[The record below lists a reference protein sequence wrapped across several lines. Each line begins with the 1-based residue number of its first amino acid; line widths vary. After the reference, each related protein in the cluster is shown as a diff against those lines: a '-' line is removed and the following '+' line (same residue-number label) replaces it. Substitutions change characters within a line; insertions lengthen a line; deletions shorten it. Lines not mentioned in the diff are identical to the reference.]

1 MAHKPLACL
10 ILFAAFSL
18 GQEAGTI
25 QVKVDARDAPRRLY
39 HVRMTIPAKP
49 GPMTLLYPQWIPGE
63 HGPTGPITDL
73 VGLKISSSGTAL
85 PWKRDSV
92 NMYAFHI
99 DAPAGASTLEAD
111 FDFISPTET
120 SGFSSGASATTEL
133 AVVSWNQLLLY
144 PEGVPSDQLRFQA
157 GIRVPASWRYGTA
170 LPIEKETGDE
180 IQFKPSS
187 LTTLVDSPIS
197 MGAHYRTIELGKD
210 GNTPHYL
217 HIAAD
222 GDAATNL
229 PPAIEQGFKNLV
241 QEAGAIFG
249 SRHYRDY
256 HFLLTLSDHVA
267 HFGLEHHES
276 SDDRV
281 SERTFLDESGRKV
294 EAGLL
299 PHEFVHSWNGKFRR
313 PAGLATADYQKP
325 MQGDLLW
332 VYEGLTEYLG
342 EILTPR
348 SSLTTPE
355 EFREDLAIEAA
366 KLDRK
371 TGRAWRPLEDTAV
384 AAQLLYEA
392 RSDYA
397 DYRRGT
403 DYYPEGTLIWLEA
416 DVMIRQL
423 SKGTKSLDDFCRSF
437 HGGPGGA
444 PDLKPYTFDDI
455 VTALNGTQPYDWAGF
470 LHTRLTST
478 SPHAP
483 LGGIENGGWKLT
495 YTAEPSSLSKAHE
508 EFSKNIDL
516 MFSLG
521 MLVKEDGT
529 IVDVALGGPT
539 QLAGV
544 APSAKLIA
552 INRREFTPTELRG
565 AVGRTPSATGPLEL
579 LVKDGDYYNTI
590 KVDYHGGHKY
600 PHLERDSTKPDLLT
614 QIIAPKTKR

>member
-1 MAHKPLACL
+1 MAKTA
-10 ILFAAFSL
+10 
-18 GQEAGTI
+18 
-25 QVKVDARDAPRRLY
+25 
-39 HVRMTIPAKP
+39 
-49 GPMTLLYPQWIPGE
+49 TLQ
-63 HGPTGPITDL
+63 
-73 VGLKISSSGTAL
+73 
-85 PWKRDSV
+85 
-92 NMYAFHI
+92 
-99 DAPAGASTLEAD
+99 
-111 FDFISPTET
+111 
-120 SGFSSGASATTEL
+120 
-133 AVVSWNQLLLY
+133 
-144 PEGVPSDQLRFQA
+144 
-157 GIRVPASWRYGTA
+157 
-170 LPIEKETGDE
+170 
-180 IQFKPSS
+180 
-187 LTTLVDSPIS
+187 
-197 MGAHYRTIELGKD
+197 
-210 GNTPHYL
+210 HYL

-281 SERTFLDESGRKV
+281 NERTFLDESGRKV

-313 PAGLATADYQKP
+313 PAGLATGDYQKP

-397 DYRRGT
+397 DYRRST

-437 HGGPGGA
+437 HGGLGGA
-444 PDLKPYTFDDI
+444 PDLKPYTFDD
-455 VTALNGTQPYDWAGF
+455 VVAALNATQPYDWASF
-470 LHTRLTST
+470 LRTRLTST

-495 YTAEPSSLSKAHE
+495 YTAEPSAMSKAHE

-529 IVDVALGGPT
+529 IVDVALGGPA
-539 QLAGV
+539 QLAGI

-552 INRREFTPTELRG
+552 INRREFTPTELRE

-600 PHLERDSTKPDLLT
+600 PHLERDATKPDLLT

>member
-18 GQEAGTI
+18 GQEAGTL

-85 PWKRDSV
+85 AWKRDAV
-92 NMYAFHI
+92 NMFAFHI
-99 DAPAGASTLEAD
+99 DAPAATSTIEAD

-120 SGFSSGASATTEL
+120 GGFSSGASATTEL

-157 GIRVPASWRYGTA
+157 DIRVPPSWRYGTA

-210 GNTPHYL
+210 GNTEHYL

-313 PAGLATADYQKP
+313 PAGLATGDYQEP

-423 SKGTKSLDDFCRSF
+423 SKGAKSLDDFCRSF

-455 VTALNGTQPYDWAGF
+455 VAALNATQPYDWASF
-470 LHTRLTST
+470 LRTRLTST

-508 EFSKNIDL
+508 EFSKNVDL

-521 MLVKEDGT
+521 MLVKDDGT
-529 IVDVALGGPT
+529 IIDVALGGPA
-539 QLAGV
+539 QLAGI

-552 INRREFTPTELRG
+552 INRREFTPTELRE

-600 PHLERDSTKPDLLT
+600 PHLERDASKPDLLT